1 MSQSPEETQF
11 QLILENVLIEICK
24 SKGVSRDDLMDMVT
38 DYDRRIAKGVV
49 NDQSH
54 VKTRTRTTRT
64 RTLYNRYARHYLNRL
79 GWSGRW

>member
-11 QLILENVLIEICK
+11 QIILENVLIEICR
-24 SKGVSRDDLMDMVT
+24 SNGISRDDLMDI
-38 DYDRRIAKGVV
+38 IADFDHSTAKDNG

-54 VKTRTRTTRT
+54 VKTRTTRTTRT
-64 RTLYNRYARHYLNRL
+64 VYNRYARRYLSRL